1 MKCKGYYD
9 FSIFDAY
16 KGIDVKSTKPD
27 CKTGEMISFIQI
39 NPNKYSG
46 EYISSLST
54 FQEVMD
60 SMLAWLGITDYELT
74 RVDFRIDS
82 MEDNFDDYLKLNKL
96 IALLLAKKMNLKN
109 RYQSYD
115 PLLLDNLTIR
125 VQNEYLEFENYNK
138 KLESSGNDPVCNR
151 IELRSKSLLKNPKE
165 FSELLN
171 IWIERLRSLPA
182 FYEFVQADC
191 NDALFKKWNQQSTSI
206 NMTSFVKK
214 YEENIYTSRQ
224 LRQLCE
230 WIGSKNPVNF
240 AKAVKQRYALQ
251 FYKET
256 DIISYIEALSH
267 ALLEFGTNCTLIPEN
282 IISELPYQAAI

>member
-1 MKCKGYYD
+1 
-9 FSIFDAY
+9 
-16 KGIDVKSTKPD
+16 
-27 CKTGEMISFIQI
+27 
-39 NPNKYSG
+39 
-46 EYISSLST
+46 
-54 FQEVMD
+54 
-60 SMLAWLGITDYELT
+60 MLAWLGITDYELT